1 MKGMRMMARLALTA
15 GVCAA
20 LSSCAADIAH
30 SPPGAAPVPDYVY
43 KLAPDDHVRVT
54 VYGEANLTGEYIV
67 NSQGDVSFPLGGAIH
82 AEGLTVNDF
91 TGAVRQALSAHFFKN
106 PQVATDLVASRPI
119 YVLGEV
125 NKAGQFPY
133 QSNMTVLGAV
143 ATAGGFTYRA
153 NQKVAMVRHK
163 GQLDETRERLT
174 ADLIVQPGDTIRIK
188 ERNF

>member
-1 MKGMRMMARLALTA
+1 MNARLALTA
-15 GVCAA
+15 ALCAA
-20 LSSCAADIAH
+20 LAGCAADIAH
-30 SPPGAAPVPDYVY
+30 NPPGATAAAPYVY

-54 VYGEANLTGEYIV
+54 VYGEPNLTGEYVV
-67 NSQGDVSFPLGGAIH
+67 NSQGDISFPLGGAIH
-82 AEGLTVNDF
+82 AEGLTANDLAS
-91 TGAVRQALSAHFFKN
+91 TVRQTLAARFFKN
-106 PQVATDLVASRPI
+106 PQVAVDLIASRPI

-133 QSNMTVLGAV
+133 QSNMTVLAAV

-153 NQKVAMVRHK
+153 NQKVALVRHK
-163 GQLDETRERLT
+163 GQADETREKLT

>member
-1 MKGMRMMARLALTA
+1 MKRTGSGARLAGALGLCLALA
-15 GVCAA
+15 G
-20 LSSCAADIAH
+20 CAADIAH
-30 SPPGAAPVPDYVY
+30 NPSGAAAAQAYVY
-43 KLAPDDHVRVT
+43 RLAPDDHVRVT

-82 AEGLTVNDF
+82 AEGLAMNDF
-91 TGAVRQALSAHFFKN
+91 VAAVRQALAAHFFKN
-106 PQVATDLVASRPI
+106 PQVAADLIASRPV

-153 NQKVAMVRHK
+153 NEKVVMIRHT
-163 GQLDETRERLT
+163 GQADEARAKLT
-174 ADLIVQPGDTIRIK
+174 ADLIVLPGDTIRIR

>member
-1 MKGMRMMARLALTA
+1 MRQKDWGARRALMLGLCIALA
-15 GVCAA
+15 G
-20 LSSCAADIAH
+20 CAADIAH
-30 SPPGAAPVPDYVY
+30 HPAGTAAAQDYVY
-43 KLAPDDHVRVT
+43 ALAPDDHVRVT

-67 NSQGDVSFPLGGAIH
+67 NSQGDISFPLGGAIH
-82 AEGLTVNDF
+82 AEGLTVNALAS
-91 TGAVRQALSAHFFKN
+91 AVREALAARFFKN
-106 PQVATDLVASRPI
+106 PQVAADLIASRPV

-153 NQKVAMVRHK
+153 NQKSVMIRHK
-163 GQLDETRERLT
+163 GQADESRAKLT
-174 ADLIVQPGDTIRIK
+174 ADLIVLPGDTIRIR